1 MPAWAG
7 IAGHSATPGAGQGRP
22 GPTQCCGCNGW
33 GGRRVGAG
41 GPHPHPQRMDAQ
53 GKEAQQTIKKLR
65 QDLEAEVKHKRQRD
79 REMEKLKA
87 GVPAGGGGGGASAR
101 PPSRDGPEARRGGG
115 RREQNATRHRDTE
128 RVLSGSAGIAHP
140 RPPFPIKDTDSFWSQ
155 MSRSSRGS
163 RYSNMWRQGGGQ
175 EPALA
180 TNWSEFPSGG
190 QLANVVWISQ
200 Q

>member
-87 GVPAGGGGGGASAR
+87 GVPAGRWGVRQASLTGWARGAKVGGNGGNR
-101 PPSRDGPEARRGGG
+101 T
-115 RREQNATRHRDTE
+115 QH
-128 RVLSGSAGIAHP
+128 GIAIP
-140 RPPFPIKDTDSFWSQ
+140 N
-155 MSRSSRGS
+155 GC
-163 RYSNMWRQGGGQ
+163 
-175 EPALA
+175 
-180 TNWSEFPSGG
+180 
-190 QLANVVWISQ
+190 
-200 Q
+200 